1 MTHAHHHVNYRE
13 VLVTSLA
20 HSTTSLPT
28 IASDHELNSILLT
41 AACLSYGTRSTYV
54 ARHIHDGAED
64 TYCERPRT
72 FTFCGREGK
81 SNRKELRSQKNQC
94 RIPSTICDH
103 IFFFIAFYFL
113 YRVFLFFTFYVASK
127 PPIVGGQSSI

>member
-41 AACLSYGTRSTYV
+41 AACLS
-54 ARHIHDGAED
+54 D
-64 TYCERPRT
+64 
-72 FTFCGREGK
+72 
-81 SNRKELRSQKNQC
+81 RSQCQYVC
-94 RIPSTICDH
+94 RAGAHSFDREIRTLIPYPT
-103 IFFFIAFYFL
+103 L
-113 YRVFLFFTFYVASK
+113 TV
-127 PPIVGGQSSI
+127 